1 MIDLLNLKQ
10 YREGNRLEA
19 KKAQGGL
26 PRSLWETY
34 SSFANSKG
42 GIILLGVEELND
54 HSLKV
59 CGVSSADKLLAEFWN
74 IINNSKKVSVNLLR
88 DKDVQV
94 HILEDAEVI
103 SITVPR
109 ADRRDKPV
117 YIDNDIFRGAYRR
130 NGDGDYHCTKSEV
143 QYMLKDQSDI
153 AQDMLILGDI
163 GLDVF
168 DMDTVAKYRLMLRQ
182 RKEKHPWVE
191 LDNIDFLHKVGAI
204 SKSHEDGEFHPT
216 SAGLLMFGYEY
227 EILKEFP
234 NFLLDYQ
241 EKFDDKLRWTDRIV
255 SNLGEWSGNIFDFY
269 SKVSWKVTQDLKIP
283 FNLVGMQRV
292 DNSPLE
298 EAIREALANALIH
311 ANYYDRQGL
320 VIQKYRD
327 KIVISNPGIFR
338 IDIES
343 AIGGGISDPRNAQIM
358 RMFALVGICE
368 RVGSGLYNIFDVW
381 EKSGLAKPM
390 IEEKFN
396 PDRIV
401 LTLMTSCEVD
411 DVDVN
416 VDVNV
421 DVKLSSTENQ
431 IYQIL
436 KDEPSATM
444 LDIAVIIGKTKKTV
458 ERAIH
463 KFKANNLIK
472 RIGSDKDGH
481 WEIRK

>member
-19 KKAQGGL
+19 KKAHGGL
-26 PRSLWETY
+26 PKSLWETY

-42 GIILLGVEELND
+42 GIILLGVEELKD
-54 HSLKV
+54 HFLKV
-59 CGVSSADKLLAEFWN
+59 CGVSSEDKLLAEFWN

-117 YIDNDIFRGAYRR
+117 YIDNDIFR
-130 NGDGDYHCTKSEV
+130 
-143 QYMLKDQSDI
+143 
-153 AQDMLILGDI
+153 
-163 GLDVF
+163 
-168 DMDTVAKYRLMLRQ
+168 
-182 RKEKHPWVE
+182 
-191 LDNIDFLHKVGAI
+191 
-204 SKSHEDGEFHPT
+204 
-216 SAGLLMFGYEY
+216 
-227 EILKEFP
+227 
-234 NFLLDYQ
+234 
-241 EKFDDKLRWTDRIV
+241 
-255 SNLGEWSGNIFDFY
+255 
-269 SKVSWKVTQDLKIP
+269 
-283 FNLVGMQRV
+283 
-292 DNSPLE
+292 
-298 EAIREALANALIH
+298 
-311 ANYYDRQGL
+311 
-320 VIQKYRD
+320 
-327 KIVISNPGIFR
+327 

-343 AIGGGISDPRNAQIM
+343 AIGGGISDPRNVQIM

-381 EKSGLAKPM
+381 EKSGLAKPI

-416 VDVNV
+416 VDV
-421 DVKLSSTENQ
+421 KLSSTENQ

-436 KDEPSATM
+436 KDEPRSTM
-444 LDIAVIIGKTKKTV
+444 LDIADRIGKTKKTV

-463 KFKANNLIK
+463 KFKANNLIQ
-472 RIGSDKDGH
+472 RIGSDKDGY
-481 WEIRK
+481 WQIVGK